1 MQIGVI
7 IYISLFSS
15 DFLVILLISQF
26 LHSTDIAVVSGDI
39 C

>member
-1 MQIGVI
+1 MQIRVI

-15 DFLVILLISQF
+15 DFVIILLISQF
-26 LHSTDIAVVSGDI
+26 LHSTDLAVVPGDI